1 MDVLSLFISDL
12 SHSGGCFACGIYTVC
27 KMPIALP
34 PYGKLQASSEKRM
47 TGVGRGG
54 SCAANDGY
62 IITSTAWCAKRD
74 NGLTTVRLAVVLV
87 VY

>member
-1 MDVLSLFISDL
+1 MSEPP
-12 SHSGGCFACGIYTVC
+12 GGCDVTVC

-34 PYGKLQASSEKRM
+34 PYGKVQASSEKRS
-47 TGVGRGG
+47 TGSGRGG

-74 NGLTTVRLAVVLV
+74 NGELFL
-87 VY
+87 